1 MPTDRSIPS
10 TLPRAALNATVLGYP
25 RIGRSRELKK
35 ATEAFWAGEL
45 TTSEL
50 LGIGAGLRART
61 WRELA
66 SAGITRVPVND
77 FSFYDHV
84 ADTIQLVGAVPDRH
98 RVNLDPTDLAGL
110 DPRARTVGRDEVK
123 IAEYFAMARGLRTA
137 APLEMTK
144 WFDTNYH
151 YLIPELTPDS
161 LFHLGGDKPFT
172 EAREAQ
178 QAGLDPRPVLLGP
191 VTFLEL
197 SKPGTGC
204 VDPGWRPLRL
214 LERLLPVY
222 EQILLGLVELGVE
235 WVQLDEPV
243 LAADPDPEVVDAA
256 KHALAYLAS
265 PVRRPN
271 LLVATYFGPIGAAL
285 PMLQEA
291 PIEGVAIDFTGPA
304 EANLALLIE
313 AGGLPGKQLVAG
325 VVDGRN
331 VWANDL
337 AASQSTLRALCPW
350 SDKLIVSTSCSLRHV
365 PLDLTAETTIPE
377 AVRPWLAFAA
387 QKVDEVTLLATAIR
401 DADVHTHAR
410 IAASRRHHADRCSSP
425 LTRNEA
431 VRNRLAAL
439 TEDDLHR
446 PEPATERAAA
456 QQARFRLPL
465 LPTTTIGSFPQTGQL
480 RAARADLRT
489 GRITPER
496 YRERIAAEI
505 EHVVTLQ
512 DQLGLDVLVHGE
524 PERNDMVQYFAEH
537 LAGFLTTELGWV
549 QSYGTRYVRPPILVG
564 DVART
569 APITIDWARYAQQFT
584 AKPVKGMLTGPITML
599 AWSFV
604 RDDQPLADTAR
615 QIALAL
621 RDEVADLQA
630 AGIGMIQIDEP
641 GLRELLPLQTRDQ
654 PAYLRWAAEAFR
666 LASSGAR
673 GDTQIHT
680 HMCYAE
686 FDDIAAAIADLDIDV
701 ISLEAA
707 RSHSRISTDLAEAGS
722 VDSSEFP
729 GLSVQYAIGPGVY
742 DVHSPRVP
750 STDQIID
757 GLRQALD
764 YIPASRLWVNPDC
777 GLKTRTEAEA
787 TQALRNIVA
796 AARALRVELPAPSG
810 DDTHDEVSSHANV
823 EGHAD
828 ELAGRT

>member
-1 MPTDRSIPS
+1 MP
-10 TLPRAALNATVLGYP
+10 PRRPVLNAMVLGYP
-25 RIGRSRELKK
+25 RIGRNRELKK
-35 ATEAFWAGEL
+35 ATEAFWDGEL

-50 LGIGAGLRART
+50 LGVGARLRART

-66 SAGITRVPVND
+66 AAGISPVPVND

-84 ADTIQLVGAVPDRH
+84 ADAIQLVGAVPDRH
-98 RVNLDPTDLAGL
+98 RVSFDPTTL
-110 DPRARTVGRDEVK
+110 DAPARDDAR
-123 IAEYFAMARGLRTA
+123 IAQYFAMARGRGAA

-151 YLIPELTPDS
+151 YLIPELTPS
-161 LFHLGGDKPFT
+161 STFRLAGDKPFT
-172 EAREAQ
+172 ETVEAQ
-178 QAGLDPRPVLLGP
+178 QLGLEARPVLLGP

-197 SKPGTGC
+197 AKPAPGSAR
-204 VDPGWRPLRL
+204 PGWRPLRL

-222 EQILLGLVELGVE
+222 EQILLGLAELSVG
-235 WVQLDEPV
+235 WVQLDEPI
-243 LAADPDPEVVDAA
+243 LAADPDPEVIDAA
-256 KHALAYLAS
+256 RHALTYLSSAA
-265 PVRRPN
+265 RRPK
-271 LLVATYFGPIGAAL
+271 LLVATYFGALHAAL
-285 PMLQEA
+285 PMLQHAPVEA
-291 PIEGVAIDFTGPA
+291 VAVDYTGPG

-313 AGGLPGKQLVAG
+313 AGGLAGKQLVAG

-350 SDKLIVSTSCSLRHV
+350 SDTLVVSTSCSLRHV
-365 PLDLTAETTIPE
+365 PLDLTVETSIPE

-387 QKVDEVTLLATAIR
+387 QKLDELTLLATAIH
-401 DADVHTHAR
+401 DSDSHTHAR
-410 IAASRRHHADRCSSP
+410 IAASRSHHTDRYASP

-431 VRNRLAAL
+431 VRHRLAAV
-439 TEDDLHR
+439 TENDLHR
-446 PEPATERAAA
+446 PEPASERAAA

-480 RAARADLRT
+480 RAARADLRA
-489 GRITPER
+489 GRITPDR

-537 LAGFLTTELGWV
+537 LTGFVATEHGWV

-564 DVART
+564 DVARP
-569 APITIDWARYAQQFT
+569 APITVQWARYAQQLT
-584 AKPVKGMLTGPITML
+584 TKPVKGMLTGPITML

-615 QIALAL
+615 QLALAL

-630 AGIGMIQIDEP
+630 AGIGIIQIDEP
-641 GLRELLPLQTRDQ
+641 GLRELLPLQARDR

-666 LASSGAR
+666 LASSGVR
-673 GDTQIHT
+673 DDTQIHT

-686 FDDIAAAIADLDIDV
+686 FDDIAAAITDLEIDV

-707 RSHSRISTDLAEAGS
+707 RSHSRLSTDLATAGS
-722 VDSSEFP
+722 GNSSEVP
-729 GLSVQYAIGPGVY
+729 GLSGQYAIGPGVY
-742 DVHSPRVP
+742 DIHSPHVP
-750 STDQIID
+750 SPEQITG

-764 YIPASRLWVNPDC
+764 YIPSSRLWVNPDC
-777 GLKTRTEAEA
+777 GLKTRTETEV
-787 TQALRNIVA
+787 TQALRNMVA
-796 AARALRVELPAPSG
+796 AARALRVELPSPIA
-810 DDTHDEVSSHANV
+810 DDTVDEVPSRDDV

-828 ELAGRT
+828 ELAGRA